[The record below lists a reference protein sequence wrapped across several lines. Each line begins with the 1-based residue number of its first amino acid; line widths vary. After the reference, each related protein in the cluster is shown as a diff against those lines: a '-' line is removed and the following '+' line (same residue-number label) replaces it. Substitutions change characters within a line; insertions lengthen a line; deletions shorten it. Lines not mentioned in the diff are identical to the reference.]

1 MQRILT
7 TRRGCAVLL
16 AAALASAATLC
27 TPAPDALA
35 VSTSFWKTDS
45 FATAEEGHLKGTSIL
60 RDGRIVLSPELERL
74 DTPEAQ
80 YVWAGEGVGDGV
92 VVAVAG
98 TPGVVIGLGDGD
110 PVEFLSLET
119 ADFPAMVVSPAGD
132 IFVGTAPGGE
142 VYLIT
147 PDGESR
153 LFFETGE
160 GYIWSMAFST
170 DHGLLVGTGDDAKV
184 YAVDGDGRGT
194 VVYESDDASISALA
208 VLGGSVLAGTSIDGL
223 LLDITPGG
231 DTRVL
236 YDTWYEEI
244 SGVVGDADGTIFFA
258 ATSVSLEDVLGGNG
272 NGNGD
277 YGSGFGEGAVFRITP
292 GGAAVELWRSQYA
305 PVTSLG
311 LSPGGSILAGTGSG
325 GRIYAVGYDG
335 AADLIAELEGEEVLS
350 IRGAGDAIVTVGA
363 PGGVYRMGPDAARSG
378 EYESEAFDARATST
392 WGELAWKADVPA
404 GAGVELFARSG
415 NTGDP
420 DETWS
425 EWVPVE
431 GKGGGQIACP
441 AARFLQWKAVLS
453 RGSRGAGPEL
463 LSVEAAYLRE
473 NLPPLVSSVILHEP
487 GDIVTG
493 PAGGTNGSSAS
504 QMLPGGVEV
513 TYSLDPAAPADRE
526 LHVLL
531 RGMRTASWEA
541 LDPNGDALSFDLFL
555 KSDDEDDWKL
565 IEKGVLRRTLH
576 TWDTAAMTDGV
587 YRLKVRATD
596 RPANPKESALAAS
609 AESQP
614 FTVDHTPPEF
624 TRVDVSSSAGM
635 LTVSG
640 VVTDA
645 ASQVMFVDVSVDYG
659 AWKPAF
665 ADDGMFDSRSE
676 SFRLVVEG
684 LEEGEHAVSVRAADR
699 SGNPVVVRKL
709 SR

>member
-1 MQRILT
+1 M
-7 TRRGCAVLL
+7 
-16 AAALASAATLC
+16 
-27 TPAPDALA
+27 
-35 VSTSFWKTDS
+35 
-45 FATAEEGHLKGTSIL
+45 
-60 RDGRIVLSPELERL
+60 
-74 DTPEAQ
+74 
-80 YVWAGEGVGDGV
+80 
-92 VVAVAG
+92 
-98 TPGVVIGLGDGD
+98 
-110 PVEFLSLET
+110 
-119 ADFPAMVVSPAGD
+119 
-132 IFVGTAPGGE
+132 
-142 VYLIT
+142 
-147 PDGESR
+147 
-153 LFFETGE
+153 
-160 GYIWSMAFST
+160 
-170 DHGLLVGTGDDAKV
+170 
-184 YAVDGDGRGT
+184 
-194 VVYESDDASISALA
+194 
-208 VLGGSVLAGTSIDGL
+208 LAGTSIDGL

-244 SGVVGDADGTIFFA
+244 SGVVRDADGTIFFA
-258 ATSVSLEDVLGGNG
+258 ATSVSLEDVLDG

-277 YGSGFGEGAVFRITP
+277 YGSSFGEGAVFRITP
-292 GGAAVELWRSQYA
+292 GGAAVELWRSEYA

-311 LSPGGSILAGTGSG
+311 LSPDGSILVGTGSG

-335 AADLIAELEGEEVLS
+335 AADLIAELEGEEGLS
-350 IRGAGDAIVTVGA
+350 SRGAGDAIVTVGA
-363 PGGVYRMGPDAARSG
+363 PGGVYRMGPDTARSG
-378 EYESEAFDARATST
+378 DYESEAFDARATST

-425 EWVPVE
+425 EWAPVS
-431 GKGGGQIACP
+431 GDGGGQIACP
-441 AARFLQWKAVLS
+441 AARFLQWKARLS

-504 QMLPGGVEV
+504 QTLPGGVEV
-513 TYSLDPAAPADRE
+513 TYSLDAAAPADRE

-555 KSDDEDDWKL
+555 KSDEEDDWKL
-565 IEKGVLRRTLH
+565 IEEGVLRRTLH

-596 RPANPKESALAAS
+596 RPANPKESSLAAS

-624 TRVDVSSSAGM
+624 TRVDVSSSAGV

-659 AWKPAF
+659 PWKPAF

-699 SGNPVVVRKL
+699 SGNPVVARKL

>member
-1 MQRILT
+1 MQRVLMT
-7 TRRGCAVLL
+7 HRSCAVLL

-27 TPAPDALA
+27 TQATDALA
-35 VSTSFWKTDS
+35 VSTSFWKTGS
-45 FATAEEGHLKGTSIL
+45 FETVEGGRLEGTSIL

-74 DTPEAQ
+74 DAPDVQ
-80 YVWAGEGVGDGV
+80 YVWAGEATGRGV
-92 VVAVAG
+92 VVAVVG

-170 DHGLLVGTGDDAKV
+170 DHGLLVGTGDGAKV
-184 YAVDGDGRGT
+184 YAVDDDGRGT
-194 VVYESDDASISALA
+194 VIYDSDDASISALA
-208 VLGGSVLAGTSIDGL
+208 VLDGRVLAGTSIDGL

-231 DTRVL
+231 DLRVL

-244 SGVVGDADGTIFFA
+244 SGVVRDADGTIFFA
-258 ATSVSLEDVLGGNG
+258 ATSVSLEDVLNG
-272 NGNGD
+272 SGDGD
-277 YGSGFGEGAVFRITP
+277 YGAGFGEGAVFRITP
-292 GGAAVELWRSQYA
+292 GGAAVELWRSPYA

-311 LSPGGSILAGTGSG
+311 LSPDGSVLAGTGSG

-363 PGGVYRMGPDAARSG
+363 PGGVYRMGPGTARSG
-378 EYESEAFDARATST
+378 QYESEAFDARATST
-392 WGELAWKADVPA
+392 WGELAWDADVPA
-404 GAGVELFARSG
+404 GAEVELFVRSG

-420 DETWS
+420 GETWS
-425 EWVPVE
+425 EWAPVE
-431 GKGGGQIACP
+431 GERGGQIACP

-463 LSVEAAYLRE
+463 FSVEVAYLRE
-473 NLPPLVSSVILHEP
+473 NLPPLVSSVTVHEP

-504 QMLPGGVEV
+504 QTLPGGVEV
-513 TYSLDPAAPADRE
+513 TYSLDAAAPADRE

-531 RGMRTASWEA
+531 RGMRTVFWEA

-587 YRLKVRATD
+587 YRLRVTATD
-596 RPANPKESALAAS
+596 RPANPKESALTAS

-614 FTVDHTPPEF
+614 FIVDHTPPEF
-624 TRVDVSSSAGM
+624 TRVDVSSSSDA

-645 ASQVMFVDVSVDYG
+645 ASQVMFVDVSIDYG

-676 SFRLVVEG
+676 AFTLVIEG
-684 LEEGEHAVSVRAADR
+684 LESGEHAVSVRAADR
-699 SGNPVVVRKL
+699 SGNPAVVRKL

>member
-1 MQRILT
+1 MQRVLT

-16 AAALASAATLC
+16 AVALASAATLC
-27 TPAPDALA
+27 APPPDALA
-35 VSTSFWKTDS
+35 SFWKIDS
-45 FATAEEGHLKGTSIL
+45 FEAAEGGRLEGVSVL
-60 RDGRIVLSPELERL
+60 RDGRMVLSRELERL
-74 DTPEAQ
+74 DAPEAQ
-80 YVWAGEGVGDGV
+80 YVWAGEGTGGGV

-98 TPGVVIGLGDGD
+98 TPGVVIRLGDGD
-110 PVEFLSLET
+110 PIELLRLET
-119 ADFPAMVVSPAGD
+119 ADFPAMAVSPQGD

-142 VYLIT
+142 VHLIT

-170 DHGLLVGTGDDAKV
+170 DHGLLVGTGDAAKV
-184 YAVDGDGRGT
+184 YAVDGDGTG
-194 VVYESDDASISALA
+194 VVIYDSSDASVSALA
-208 VLGGSVLAGTSIDGL
+208 VLDGRVLAGTSIDGL

-236 YDTWYEEI
+236 CDTWYDEI
-244 SGVVGDADGTIFFA
+244 SGIVRNADGTIFFA
-258 ATSVSLEDVLGGNG
+258 ATSVSLEDVLDG

-292 GGAAVELWRSQYA
+292 GGAAVELWRSQSA

-311 LSPGGSILAGTGSG
+311 LSPDGSMLAGMGSG
-325 GRIYAVGYDG
+325 GRVYAVGFDG
-335 AADLIAELEGEEVLS
+335 AADLVAELEGEEVLS
-350 IRGAGDAIVTVGA
+350 IWGVDDAIVTVGT
-363 PGGVYRMGPDAARSG
+363 PGAVYRMGPDIAQFG
-378 EYESEAFDARATST
+378 EYESEAFDASATST
-392 WGELAWKADVPA
+392 WGELVWTADVPA

-420 DETWS
+420 DGTWS
-425 EWVPVE
+425 EWTPVS
-431 GKGGGQIACP
+431 GDGGGQIACP
-441 AARFLQWKAVLS
+441 AARFLQWKARLT
-453 RGSRGAGPEL
+453 RDSRGAGPEL

-473 NLPPLVSSVILHEP
+473 NLPPLLSSVIVHEP
-487 GDIVTG
+487 GDVVTG

-504 QMLPGGVEV
+504 QTLPGGIEV
-513 TYSLDPAAPADRE
+513 TYSLDPAAPVDRG

-541 LDPNGDALSFDLFL
+541 LDPNGDVLLFDLFL
-555 KSDDEDDWKL
+555 KADDEDDWKL
-565 IEKGVLRRTLH
+565 IEEGVLRRTLH
-576 TWDTAAMTDGV
+576 TWDTQAMTDGV
-587 YRLKVRATD
+587 YRLKVKASD
-596 RPANPKESALAAS
+596 RRSNPKESTLTTS

-624 TRVDVSSSAGM
+624 TRVDVSSSAGG

-640 VVTDA
+640 VVTDS
-645 ASQVMFVDVSVDYG
+645 ASQVMFVDVAVDYG
-659 AWKPAF
+659 AWRPAF

-676 SFRLVVEG
+676 SFRLVIEG
-684 LEEGEHAVSVRAADR
+684 LESGEHAVSVRAADR
-699 SGNPVVVRKL
+699 PGNPVVVRKL